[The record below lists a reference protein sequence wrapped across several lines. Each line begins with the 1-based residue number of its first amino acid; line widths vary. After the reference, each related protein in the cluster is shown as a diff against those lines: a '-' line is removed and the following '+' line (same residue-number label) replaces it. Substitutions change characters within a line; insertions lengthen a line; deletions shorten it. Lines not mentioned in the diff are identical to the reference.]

1 MVRVER
7 SFGGDN
13 PSTRSASL
21 EAVAFTSGPFKSPVQ
36 WAQPSSVGHTLH
48 PLVVLGYDVSSEF
61 RCVHQSLHFLPAE
74 LVSGLRSSSAFVPGG
89 CLSGEERSINSPSD
103 CSFPCLVIVFV
114 CIFLFRELG
123 ERL

>member
-21 EAVAFTSGPFKSPVQ
+21 EAVAFTFKSPVQ
-36 WAQPSSVGHTLH
+36 WAQPSGVGHTLH

-61 RCVHQSLHFLPAE
+61 CCVHQSLHFLPAE
-74 LVSGLRSSSAFVPGG
+74 LVSGLRSSSAFVPSG

-114 CIFLFRELG
+114 RIFLFRELG